1 MFLVR
6 KLLPSNEQVEKDTDM
21 AKAEFMQHWF
31 EEVWNNQNEAAIE
44 EMFAADGVGHGL
56 GPEPIVGPENF
67 KVFHRA
73 FVSAYPDLKVHVE
86 DTVVE
91 GEKIAV
97 RCRVTGSHNGEGIGL
112 TPTNQPVDFTGM
124 VIVRVQDGKIVEAWN
139 EFNFMEM
146 YKQVGALTLN
156 LQ

>member
-1 MFLVR
+1 
-6 KLLPSNEQVEKDTDM
+6 M
-21 AKAEFMQHWF
+21 AEAEFMRRWF
-31 EEVWNNQNEAAIE
+31 EEVWNNQNEAVIE
-44 EMFAADGVGHGL
+44 EMFAEDGVGHGL
-56 GPEPIVGPENF
+56 GGEPIIGPENF
-67 KVFHRA
+67 KTFHRA

-91 GEKIAV
+91 GDKIAV
-97 RCRVTGSHNGEGIGL
+97 RCRVTGSHNGHGIGVS
-112 TPTNQPVDFTGM
+112 PTNQPVEFTGM
-124 VIVRVQDGKIVEAWN
+124 VIVRLKDGKIAEAWN

>member
-1 MFLVR
+1 
-6 KLLPSNEQVEKDTDM
+6 M
-21 AKAEFMQHWF
+21 AEAEFMHRWF

-56 GPEPIVGPENF
+56 GAEPIVGPEMF

-91 GEKIAV
+91 GDKIAV
-97 RCRVTGSHNGEGIGL
+97 RCRVTGSHDGHGIGIA
-112 TPTNQPVDFTGM
+112 PTNTPVEFTGM
-124 VIVRVQDGKIVEAWN
+124 VIVRMKDGKIAEAWN

>member
-1 MFLVR
+1 
-6 KLLPSNEQVEKDTDM
+6 M
-21 AKAEFMQHWF
+21 AEAEFMHRWF
-31 EEVWNNQNEAAIE
+31 EEIWNNQNEAVID
-44 EMFAADGVGHGL
+44 EMFAEDGVGHGL
-56 GPEPIVGPENF
+56 GPDPIVGPEQF
-67 KVFHRA
+67 KIFHRA

-91 GEKIAV
+91 GDKIAT
-97 RCRVTGSHNGEGIGL
+97 RCRVTGSHQGHGIGVA
-112 TPTNQPVDFTGM
+112 PTNQPVEFTGM
-124 VIVRVQDGKIVEAWN
+124 VIVQVQDGKIVEAWN